1 MSEVLYVRIV
11 IDRDS
16 AIRAGRAEYGP
27 TYVEVDP
34 SSLSPDQREELI
46 RCPVFRTEL
55 DSRRDISYA
64 NPYRVTNPWDDKDLA
79 LPPVPDASMASLAT
93 LLDARPAA
101 RAAYEQE
108 FEEYVARC
116 IEKALEV
123 PPEEWSHNRVPGLY
137 NAHHRVWKAVTA
149 DPRIAKRL
157 EAAKERYEEQL
168 RRERAE
174 HAARIAAE
182 DAAKQAA
189 AAEKRAWIEA
199 HGSQRLKRL
208 LAEGIEHDAIYR
220 DERLA
225 HDCPGWT
232 WEENI
237 CGRGRKYK
245 ISEPRNAPEE
255 ALDLLDRARQTV
267 PDATLAYYIVYRP
280 ARYDEDDDGD
290 VIAERG
296 YVAKADFLGRTI
308 ITSDRVVL

>member
-55 DSRRDISYA
+55 DSGYISYA
-64 NPYRVTNPWDDKDLA
+64 DPYKASDPWNNQDLT

-101 RAAYEQE
+101 LAAYEE
-108 FEEYVARC
+108 AFRAHVVDC
-116 IEKALEV
+116 IEKALSV
-123 PPEEWSHNRVPGLY
+123 PLEEWPHDRVPGLY
-137 NAHHRVWKAVTA
+137 GAYRVRKAVEA
-149 DPRIAKRL
+149 DPRITERL
-157 EAAKERYEEQL
+157 EAAKARYEEQM
-168 RRERAE
+168 RREKAE
-174 HAARIAAE
+174 REARIAAE
-182 DAAKQAA
+182 EAAKQAA